1 MTTNKYFRPFT
12 YAREQDVAEDLIIE
26 SIKIHGLDVKYLP
39 RTIED
44 LDALLGEDP
53 SSRFDLAVDLEMYIK
68 NTQQFE
74 GEGDF
79 LSKFN
84 LEIRDQITFVMARKR
99 WEQITNEKVLTEV
112 GYNIQM
118 EDANTGAWAN
128 SVALRLESGGTD
140 QYSIT
145 SSRPLEGDFIYFPLN
160 KKLYE
165 IKFVEHENIF
175 YQHGKL
181 YTYELTCELVD
192 RISGIQINTANTE
205 INAIEDRY
213 TQNVL
218 SLYKIMIEDGAG
230 GILDEGHDDPAGH
243 GEPILQEYRVETQ
256 APTAN
261 NEIYFQKSIDY
272 IDFSE
277 RNPFSEVDRY

>member
-26 SIKIHGLDVKYLP
+26 SIKIHGIDVKYLP
-39 RTIED
+39 RT
-44 LDALLGEDP
+44 LVDADPLLGEDP
-53 SSRFDLAVDLEMYIK
+53 ASKFDDAVDIEMYIK

-99 WEQITNEKVLTEV
+99 WEQISNEKILTEV
-112 GYNIQM
+112 GYNIQT
-118 EDANTGAWAN
+118 EESNTGAWAN
-128 SVALRLESGGTD
+128 SIALRIESGGANG
-140 QYSIT
+140 YSLT
-145 SSRPLEGDFIYFPLN
+145 NPRPFEGDFIYFPLN

-192 RISGIQINTANTE
+192 RIGAIDIATGNTE
-205 INAIEDRY
+205 IDSIETRY
-213 TQNVL
+213 GQSVL
-218 SLYKIMIEDGAG
+218 EYQLLFENGDVLANEDGDY
-230 GILDEGHDDPAGH
+230 ILY
-243 GEPILQEYRVETQ
+243 EYRVETQ
-256 APTAN
+256 TITAN
-261 NEIYFQKSIDY
+261 NEYFSQKSFDY
-272 IDFSE
+272 LDFSE

>member
-1 MTTNKYFRPFT
+1 LATNKYFRPFT
-12 YAREQDVAEDLIIE
+12 YGREQDTAEDLIIE
-26 SIKIHGLDVKYLP
+26 SIKIYGIDLKYMP
-39 RTIED
+39 RTIIGPD
-44 LDALLGEDP
+44 TLLGEDP
-53 SSRFDLAVDLEMYIK
+53 LSEFNDAIDIEMYIK

-99 WEQITNEKVLTEV
+99 WQQVANEKVLTEV
-112 GYNIQM
+112 GYNIQL
-118 EDANTGAWAN
+118 EEANTKAWAN
-128 SVALRLESGGTD
+128 SVALRVESGGLENYQTN
-140 QYSIT
+140 SP
-145 SSRPLEGDFIYFPLN
+145 RPFEGDFIYFPLN
-160 KKLYE
+160 NKLYE

-192 RISGIQINTANTE
+192 RMGSLNFATGNTE
-205 INAIEDRY
+205 IDAIQDRY
-213 TQNVL
+213 NQDVLIYQIALEDVEGSVRNEDGDSILWEYRIETQN
-218 SLYKIMIEDGAG
+218 
-230 GILDEGHDDPAGH
+230 
-243 GEPILQEYRVETQ
+243 
-256 APTAN
+256 PTAD
-261 NEIYFQKSIDY
+261 NEYITQNSIDY